1 MFSSLEDAEMAL
13 DKHEIDMQAKVLIRL
28 PQDFV
33 LPKDWEPGEV
43 KVVDLRN
50 RAAGRGQGGAF
61 P

>member
-1 MFSSLEDAEMAL
+1 MAL

-43 KVVDLRN
+43 QAIDPEPGSLT
-50 RAAGRGQGGAF
+50 
-61 P
+61 